1 MWFLNSIFYIE
12 IISKL
17 LEEILVLLLHV
28 SPVGQPQGGRLPV
41 GSSGRLGKWP
51 LRDREILRSSRC
63 GEYYIKVYPPKLP
76 MVTSSGLGRGILLG
90 RGGSLSIE
98 QATVVGDVGLGF
110 GFVGTAPLACSS
122 TILCFVSCPS
132 SAGSGVRWHFPGT

>member
-1 MWFLNSIFYIE
+1 MWAVYIY

-17 LEEILVLLLHV
+17 LEEILVLLRHV

-63 GEYYIKVYPPKLP
+63 GKYYIKV
-76 MVTSSGLGRGILLG
+76 
-90 RGGSLSIE
+90 
-98 QATVVGDVGLGF
+98 
-110 GFVGTAPLACSS
+110 
-122 TILCFVSCPS
+122 
-132 SAGSGVRWHFPGT
+132 